1 MLLAGCRGSAPV
13 VPAAPLAVA
22 PPVVVAPPRK
32 IKIGLAL
39 GGGAARGFA
48 HIGVI
53 KALEAQGIYPDI
65 VVGTSAGSV
74 VGALYAAGNNGFAL
88 QRVAMDMDEA
98 TISDWALPLFGK
110 VSGVLKGE
118 ALQNYVNKAVHN
130 VPMEK
135 LKISF
140 GAVATDLNSGQP
152 ILFQRG
158 NTGQAVRASSSVPSV
173 FQPVKIGTHTYVD
186 GGLVAPVP
194 VRFAR
199 EMGADFIIAV
209 NISTQTDAQATLSS
223 LEVLMQTFSIMG
235 QRLNHYE
242 LKDADIVISPS
253 LGTMGGG
260 DFNVAQPGDPG
271 RRAGRRRRHAA
282 DQGQAQGQAATIISH
297 LNYKDNTMQTKPILT
312 LEDVKKIAAAAE
324 AEAVANNWAV
334 VISIVDDGGHLLWLQ
349 RLDGAAPMSSY
360 IAPAKAKTAALG
372 RRESKIY
379 EDMIN
384 NGRVSFTHARRT
396 STACSKAACRSC
408 STARWSARSACRA

>member
-1 MLLAGCRGSAPV
+1 MYSRRFSLIALSALLLAGCRTTPPASPPVEPVAEMPAV
-13 VPAAPLAVA
+13 VPA
-22 PPVVVAPPRK
+22 PRK

-88 QRVAMDMDEA
+88 QNTALEMDEA
-98 TISDWALPLFGK
+98 AISDWALPLFGK
-110 VSGVLKGE
+110 SSGVLKGE
-118 ALQNYVNKAVHN
+118 ALQNYVNKAVRN

-135 LKISF
+135 LKLQF
-140 GAVATDLNSGQP
+140 GAVATDLHNGQP

-158 NTGQAVRASSSVPSV
+158 NTGQAVRASSAVPSV
-173 FQPVKIGTHTYVD
+173 FQPVKIGGHSYVD

-209 NISTQTDAQATLSS
+209 NISTQTEAQAAVSS

-242 LKDADIVISPS
+242 LKDADVVIAPS
-253 LGTMGGG
+253 LGTMGGN
-260 DFNVAQPGDPG
+260 DFNG
-271 RRAGRRRRHAA
+271 RNRA
-282 DQGQAQGQAATIISH
+282 
-297 LNYKDNTMQTKPILT
+297 ILAG
-312 LEDVKKIAAAAE
+312 EQAAAA
-324 AEAVANNWAV
+324 AMPQ
-334 VISIVDDGGHLLWLQ
+334 I
-349 RLDGAAPMSSY
+349 
-360 IAPAKAKTAALG
+360 KAKL
-372 RRESKIY
+372 K
-379 EDMIN
+379 
-384 NGRVSFTHARRT
+384 ARQQP
-396 STACSKAACRSC
+396 
-408 STARWSARSACRA
+408 